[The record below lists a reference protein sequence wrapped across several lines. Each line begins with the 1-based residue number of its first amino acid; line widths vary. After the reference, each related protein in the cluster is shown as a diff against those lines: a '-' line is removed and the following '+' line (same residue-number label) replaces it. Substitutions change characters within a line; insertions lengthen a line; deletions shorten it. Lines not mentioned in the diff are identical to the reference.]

1 MLIPH
6 HDGSP
11 LYLSN
16 GAPKVGE
23 KVEFR
28 VRIPHSFGVKQ
39 ALIRYYHDGEPRT
52 ASLKKS
58 AKKSDRTKVEQWWS
72 VKLPVMN
79 TVMKYR
85 FLLIGSSGYHWLT
98 NAGIV
103 DYNVQSATDFSI
115 IAKPAHPSW
124 LEGAVFYQIFPDR
137 WATSGKKR
145 SIPQWAIKRSWSELP
160 SRKSNEMSNEYFGG
174 DFSGIE
180 SHIDHI
186 TKLGATGIYF
196 TPFFPAL
203 SFHRYDASSFDHV
216 DPLLGGDKEFLAFV
230 KKAHKLG
237 LKVIG
242 DLTSNHTGAGHPWL
256 AKAKRDKKS
265 IERGY
270 YFFDSKIKHGYE
282 GWWGLAS
289 LPKLNFASQSLRRA
303 FYEGPKSIVRKW
315 LQTPYNLDGW
325 RIDVGNMTG
334 RYRDQDIQRDV
345 MRGIRTAVEE
355 TNKNAWLVAE
365 NGDWQTEDLD
375 GLGWHGTMNYEGF
388 MRPLWAWL
396 GTGVKTG
403 PGFHGLPID
412 PPHFSTQQLIN
423 SMNSVKST
431 IPWRSLVAS
440 MTLLD
445 SHDTARFRHVVGKQF
460 DRHIAGIALQMSYPG
475 VPSIFHGDEIGLLGD
490 TGEDARRPMPWDK
503 PDTWDHDFFNEVR
516 ALISIR
522 KSSDAIARGGLRYIA
537 VEKEYFAFLRE
548 GIKEKVLV
556 VIFRKK
562 GKVSIPLDS
571 FGIKLDETLYNFGYE
586 LSEQR
591 AGKTLEFLARSAGA
605 AIVKVK

>member
-1 MLIPH
+1 MLAPH

-16 GAPKVGE
+16 GAPKIGE

-39 ALIRYYHDGEPRT
+39 ALIRFYHDGEPRS
-52 ASLKKS
+52 ASLKKT
-58 AKKSDRTKVEQWWS
+58 TKRNSVEQWWS

-98 NAGIV
+98 NAGV
-103 DYNVQSATDFSI
+103 VNYNVQSATDFSI
-115 IAKPAHPSW
+115 IAHPSSPKW

-137 WATSGKKR
+137 WASSGKKR
-145 SIPQWAIKRSWSELP
+145 AAPSWAIPRKWSDQP
-160 SRKSNEMSNEYFGG
+160 TKDMKKVSFEYFGG
-174 DFSGIE
+174 DFAGIE
-180 SHIDHI
+180 AHINHI
-186 TKLGATGIYF
+186 TQLGATGIYF

-203 SFHRYDASSFDHV
+203 SLHRYDASSFDHV
-216 DPLLGGDKEFLAFV
+216 DPLLGGDKEFFSFV

-265 IERGY
+265 AEHGY
-270 YFFDSKIKHGYE
+270 YYFDSKIKHGYE

-289 LPKLNFASQSLRRA
+289 LPKLNFTSKALRKA
-303 FYEGPKSIVRKW
+303 FYEGPKSVVRKW
-315 LQTPYNLDGW
+315 LQSPYNLDGW

-334 RYRDQDIQRDV
+334 RYRNQDMQREV

-355 TNKNAWLVAE
+355 TSKNAWLVAE

-388 MRPLWAWL
+388 MRPLWAWI

-412 PPHFSTQQLIN
+412 PPHFSTQQYVD

-445 SHDTARFRHVVGKQF
+445 SHDTARFRHVVGNQF
-460 DRHIAGIALQMSYPG
+460 DRHIAGIALQMTYPG
-475 VPSIFHGDEIGLLGD
+475 VPSIFHGDEIGLGGAY
-490 TGEDARRPMPWDK
+490 GEDARRPMPWGQ

-522 KSSDAIARGGLRYIA
+522 KESDAIARGGLRYIA
-537 VEKEYFAFLRE
+537 VERDYFAFLRE
-548 GIKEKVLV
+548 DLKESVLV
-556 VIFRKK
+556 VIVRKS
-562 GKVSIPLDS
+562 GKVSIPLSD
-571 FGIKLDETLYNFGYE
+571 FGLKLSETLYNFGYDF
-586 LSEQR
+586 SSQR
-591 AGKTLEFLARSAGA
+591 AGKNLEFSATSAGA
-605 AIVKVK
+605 GIYRVK